1 MKINVARDIVPI
13 GEFKTHA
20 SEMLRTLEHTGRP
33 LVITQH
39 GRPQAVVI
47 TPEAFEELAYRRD
60 VRNKVDAGIRSAEL
74 GKTWS
79 LSAARDHLKKRIRA
93 RAAR

>member
-20 SEMLRTLEHTGRP
+20 SEMLRTLERTGRP

-39 GRPQAVVI
+39 GKPQAVVV
-47 TPEAFEELAYRRD
+47 TPAEFEELAYRRS
-60 VRNKVDAGIRSAEL
+60 VREKVDAGIRSAEL

-79 LSAARDHLKKRIRA
+79 LAAARDHLKKRIRG

>member
-20 SEMLRTLEHTGRP
+20 SEMLRVLEQTGRP

-39 GRPQAVVI
+39 GRPKAVVVS
-47 TPEAFEELAYRRD
+47 PEEFEELSYTRY
-60 VRNKVDAGIRSAEL
+60 VREKVEAGIRSTEV
-74 GKTWS
+74 GKTHS
-79 LSAARDHLKKRIRA
+79 LAAARAHLKKRIRA
-93 RAAR
+93 KAAR